1 MKSTCTTARHRGPL
15 LFAILCLGTCSALAE
30 TPGAQM
36 LDAAG
41 VRGGLV
47 VHLGCG
53 DGKLTAE
60 LHAADRCLVQG
71 LDPSPANV
79 AAAREHIRS
88 LGLYGK
94 VSVRQW
100 DNARLPYGDSLV
112 NLLVVS
118 GGAKVNGSEVA
129 RVLAPRGCA
138 LVLGTLDTGGT
149 TLERRA
155 LEGDSPIFAAR
166 KLGQSPVPARKLGQ
180 SPAGWTRYVKPVP
193 ADIDEWTH
201 YLHDAGNNAVAED
214 DRVGPPRHLQWKA
227 GPNWCRSHEFS
238 SSVQALV
245 SGGGRLVGVIDE
257 GIIGQPRGVPAL
269 WTLIARDAFN
279 GVLLWRR
286 PCGHINPHALAVVG
300 DKVYVTLASRGPL
313 SILDAATGE
322 TLHECKETGRVDEIA
337 VCEGRVILV
346 GHVPGDGGKPGLHVA
361 AADPEEGRSLW
372 KRPAESIAR
381 NTLVAGGGRVCYL
394 DEGELV
400 CLSLESGE
408 ELWRNEAKQ
417 VKSRGKGYAVLYRGV
432 VFLTGGSTRAF
443 SLETGNLLWTG
454 PDGSPHARNPPG
466 LFGANGLMWT
476 AWGHVDPRSFLWQH
490 REEIREGYDPHTGEV
505 KKTVRAER
513 LVTAGH
519 HIRCYPPKATRRYL
533 LLNKRGVEF
542 FDLEGTNH
550 MRANWT
556 RGACGF
562 GMLPANGFLYTPPSQ
577 CFCYQGVLLTG
588 LNALAAAREV
598 PQQEAVAGEQKPRL
612 QKGPAY
618 GRGQESGGSN
628 QESGGSAR
636 NDWPT
641 YRHDVLRSGAID
653 ASLPVALDRVWETR
667 LCAPAFG
674 PPDSAA
680 DDDRADVVL
689 LRAADATIH
698 GDGARKS
705 GGAIIAWRGKDTT
718 VSWQTK
724 IDKPGRQP
732 VWLSQS
738 NNGAGGSVFELAVG
752 NEKLTGTIRHTDTW
766 DQYLWIRVGEIEIAK
781 PGPFT
786 VTIKP
791 IEQVEGRLGNV
802 AAVAIGGDSPP
813 AAPAGS
819 LNLREYPRAEL
830 TPPVAAEGRVIVAE
844 PDAHTVYAVSAEDGR
859 LLWSFIADG
868 RVDSPP
874 TLYRGRCI
882 FGGTDGYVYCLDA
895 FDGSLAWR
903 FRAAPEERQVCVMSQ
918 VESAWPVHGSVLVR
932 DDKVYCTAGRSS
944 HLDGGIYL
952 YALDPKT
959 GAVVHQTRIKS
970 QQPDVSKYGGRPFD
984 MEGAKSDILVAGREG
999 IYLFQN
1005 RFGADLTPEPMP
1017 RITKLGDRQCA
1028 AHLMTNDGLLDKTW
1042 FNRTYWMYGERWPG
1056 YYFTYRGPKSGQ
1068 ILVFD
1073 GTTTYALKV
1082 YTERRGHSPEFQPG
1096 SGYRLIADRNTT
1108 QPVLDVMDIG
1118 AEKGR
1123 GFSRTELPIWQ
1134 KKTTVRA
1141 HGMLLARD
1149 RLYFVGPPDLPPE
1162 GGAYEAMIGKRGAV
1176 FQVVSTADGG
1186 KLAEFEMKEVPVFD
1200 GLIAAG
1206 ERLYMATMEGTL
1218 ICLGVKK

>member
-1 MKSTCTTARHRGPL
+1 MKSTCTTARHRSPL
-15 LFAILCLGTCSALAE
+15 LLAILWLGTCSASAE
-30 TPGAQM
+30 TPGERM

-53 DGKLTAE
+53 DGKLTAG
-60 LHAADRCLVQG
+60 LHAGDGYLVQG
-71 LDPSPANV
+71 LDADAANV

-88 LGLYGK
+88 RGLYGE

-100 DNARLPYGDSLV
+100 DSERLPYGDNLV

-118 GGAKVNGSEVA
+118 RGWGVAASEIE

-138 LVLGTLDTGGT
+138 LVQGRLDTRGT
-149 TLERRA
+149 TLELRP
-155 LEGDSPIFAAR
+155 LEGDSPIFATR
-166 KLGQSPVPARKLGQ
+166 KSGQSPV
-180 SPAGWTRYVKPVP
+180 GWTRYVKPVP
-193 ADIDEWTH
+193 EEIDEWTH

-227 GPNWCRSHEFS
+227 GPNWCRSHEFA

-257 GIIGQPRGVPAL
+257 GIIGQPRGAPAF

-286 PCGHINPHALAVVG
+286 SCDHINPHALAVVG

-322 TLHECKETGRVDEIA
+322 TLQECKETGGVDEIA
-337 VCEGRVILV
+337 VCGDRVILV
-346 GHVPGDGGKPGLHVA
+346 AYVPDDGRKPRLHVA
-361 AADPEEGRSLW
+361 AADPEDGRLLW
-372 KRPAESIAR
+372 KRPAKSIAR
-381 NTLVAGGGRVCYL
+381 NSLVAGDGRVCYC
-394 DEGELV
+394 DGGELV
-400 CLSLESGE
+400 CLSLASGE
-408 ELWRNEAKQ
+408 ELWRTEAKD

-443 SLETGNLLWTG
+443 SLGTGKLLWTG

-466 LFGANGLMWT
+466 LFGANGLVWT

-490 REEIREGYDPHTGEV
+490 REEIREGYDPQTGEV

-598 PQQEAVAGEQKPRL
+598 PQQQVVKRDPKRRL

-618 GRGQESGGSN
+618 ERAGKSRSRADA
-628 QESGGSAR
+628 SAT
-636 NDWPT
+636 DWPT
-641 YRHDVLRSGAID
+641 YRHDVFRSGAID
-653 ASLPVALDRVWETR
+653 ASLPVALGRVWETS
-667 LCAPAFG
+667 LCPPAFD
-674 PPDSAA
+674 PVDDELTQDS
-680 DDDRADVVL
+680 
-689 LRAADATIH
+689 
-698 GDGARKS
+698 K
-705 GGAIIAWRGKDTT
+705 
-718 VSWQTK
+718 
-724 IDKPGRQP
+724 
-732 VWLSQS
+732 
-738 NNGAGGSVFELAVG
+738 
-752 NEKLTGTIRHTDTW
+752 
-766 DQYLWIRVGEIEIAK
+766 
-781 PGPFT
+781 
-786 VTIKP
+786 
-791 IEQVEGRLGNV
+791 
-802 AAVAIGGDSPP
+802 
-813 AAPAGS
+813 
-819 LNLREYPRAEL
+819 LREYPRRLL

-844 PDAHTVYAVSAEDGR
+844 PDAHAVHAVSAADGR
-859 LLWSFIADG
+859 RLWSFTADA

-874 TLYRGRCI
+874 TLYRGLCI
-882 FGGTDGYVYCLDA
+882 FGCADGHVYCLDA
-895 FDGSLAWR
+895 ADGQLAWR
-903 FRAAPEERQVCVMSQ
+903 FRAAPEERLVCVMSQ

-932 DDKVYCTAGRSS
+932 DGKVYCTAGRSS
-944 HLDGGIYL
+944 YLDGGIYV
-952 YALDPKT
+952 YALDPRT
-959 GAVVHQTRIKS
+959 GAVVYQTRIKS
-970 QQPDVSKYGGRPFD
+970 EEPDVSKYGGRPFD
-984 MEGAKSDILVAGREG
+984 MEGAKSDILVAGREDL
-999 IYLFQN
+999 YLFQH
-1005 RFGADLTPEPMP
+1005 RFNADLTPEPMP
-1017 RITKLGDRQCA
+1017 RITKLGDRWCE
-1028 AHLMTNDGLLDKTW
+1028 AHLMTNDGFLDKTW
-1042 FNRTYWMYGERWPG
+1042 FNRTYWMYGQRWPG

-1073 GTTTYALKV
+1073 DTTTYALKV
-1082 YTERRGHSPEFQPG
+1082 YTERHGHSPEFRPG
-1096 SGYRLIADRNTT
+1096 TGYRLIADRNTT
-1108 QPVLDVMDIG
+1108 KPVLDVMDIG

-1134 KKTTVRA
+1134 KRIPVRA
-1141 HGMLLARD
+1141 HGMLLARKH
-1149 RLYFVGPPDLPPE
+1149 LYLAGPPDLPPE
-1162 GGAYEAMIGKRGAV
+1162 AGAYEAMIGKRGAL
-1176 FQVVSTADGG
+1176 FQVVSTADGS
-1186 KLAEFEMKEVPVFD
+1186 KLSEFEMKEVPVFD

-1206 ERLYMATMEGTL
+1206 ERLYMATMQGTL
-1218 ICLGVKK
+1218 ICFGKR

>member
-1 MKSTCTTARHRGPL
+1 MRIAWRARWLRGT
-15 LFAILCLGTCSALAE
+15 LFLTVLCLGARSLLAATSGE
-30 TPGAQM
+30 EL
-36 LDAAG
+36 LDASG
-41 VRGGLV
+41 VKGGLV

-53 DGKLTAE
+53 DGELTAS
-60 LHAADRCLVQG
+60 LCANDRYLVQG
-71 LDPSPANV
+71 LDADAANV
-79 AAAREHIRS
+79 AAARSHIRS

-100 DNARLPYGDSLV
+100 QSERLPYGDNLV
-112 NLLVVS
+112 NLLVIGS
-118 GGAKVNGSEVA
+118 GQQPAGSEIE
-129 RVLAPRGCA
+129 RVLAPQGSA
-138 LVLGTLDTGGT
+138 LVLGTLETRGTKLVARSATG
-149 TLERRA
+149 LE
-155 LEGDSPIFAAR
+155 
-166 KLGQSPVPARKLGQ
+166 
-180 SPAGWTRYVKPVP
+180 GWTRYVKPLP
-193 ADIDEWTH
+193 DDIDEWTH

-227 GPNWCRSHEFS
+227 APVWCRSHEFA
-238 SSVQALV
+238 SSVQTLV
-245 SGGGRLVGVIDE
+245 SGGKRLIGVFDE
-257 GIIGQPRGVPAL
+257 GIIGQPRGVPEF
-269 WTLIARDAFN
+269 WTLVARDAFN

-286 PCGHINPHALAVVG
+286 PCGHINPHALTVVG
-300 DKVYVTLASRGPL
+300 DTVYVTLTVRGPL

-322 TLHECKETGRVDEIA
+322 TRHTCQQTGKVNEIA
-337 VCEGRVILV
+337 VCEDRVVLSTQLAGGAGERGPHVVAVAPDDGRLLWT
-346 GHVPGDGGKPGLHVA
+346 KPVKAVA
-361 AADPEEGRSLW
+361 A
-372 KRPAESIAR
+372 
-381 NTLVAGGGRVCYL
+381 NTLVAGSGRVCFL
-394 DEGELV
+394 DEGEMV

-408 ELWRNEAKQ
+408 EIWRTGA
-417 VKSRGKGYAVLYRGV
+417 STSAKGYAVLYAGA
-432 VFLTGGSTRAF
+432 VFLTGGRTRAF
-443 SLETGNLLWTG
+443 SLETGELLWTG

-466 LFGANGLMWT
+466 LFGAGGLIWC
-476 AWGHVDPRSFLWQH
+476 AWDQVDPRSFLWQH
-490 REEIREGYDPHTGEV
+490 REETRNGFDPATGEV
-505 KKTVRAER
+505 KKTVTAER

-542 FDLEGTNH
+542 FDLEGTDH